1 MSFWDFQI
9 SWSGSWG
16 SLESAGLLR
25 WNIQMWRWHWP
36 HEGPDTILDEAK
48 QGHWVKKWSFFD
60 SPNRGTINIYG
71 LTLFMIY
78 QIYSPSLWLHAMYM
92 ICTWSLGVSLKIG
105 CHPGGI
111 PNQHWSRWL
120 ILRTSMGLSQIG
132 DENPQL
138 MSISLRIFAQNHQ
151 HKNIKFKGGFSHSF
165 HAKPNIPTL

>member
-1 MSFWDFQI
+1 
-9 SWSGSWG
+9 
-16 SLESAGLLR
+16 
-25 WNIQMWRWHWP
+25 
-36 HEGPDTILDEAK
+36 
-48 QGHWVKKWSFFD
+48 
-60 SPNRGTINIYG
+60 
-71 LTLFMIY
+71 MIY

-165 HAKPNIPTL
+165 HAKPNIPTLYDSQVASTARRPNQCFRFCAMFESPADFGCFITAGGCQPRIMDCHGSHRKIA